1 MARTNRSEN
10 AVFVKLHEKKIKK
23 TNGDEVRKLVF
34 TERVKDETSYTDGAD
49 FDTIDGVLKKVSF
62 FQYEFPKDSGTMI
75 DGLEL
80 HIQDGEEMQIIKGNL
95 NFASRQLLNKLIWG
109 ANEIPFNISEL
120 PIEISLKTDSEENHS
135 VFVTIDGWKCKQ
147 MYPYQQLPKRR
158 EYQGKGG
165 KTEFDDTPLNEFF
178 KNAAKMFIF
187 PQFEEK
193 PTAKEEGIETIKDAN
208 DDLPF

>member
-1 MARTNRSEN
+1 MARTNRNDN
-10 AVFVKLHEKKIKK
+10 AVFVKMHEKKIKK
-23 TNGDEVRKLVF
+23 QSGDEVRKFVF
-34 TERVKDETSYTDGAD
+34 TERIKDEHGYIDGSD

-80 HIQDGEEMQIIKGNL
+80 HIKDGEEMQIVKGNL
-95 NFASRQLLNKLIWG
+95 NFATRQLLNKLIWG
-109 ANEIPFNISEL
+109 ANEIPFNMNEL
-120 PIEISLKTDSEENHS
+120 PIEISLKTDSDENHS
-135 VFVTIDGWKCKQ
+135 VFVTLDGVKCKQ

-165 KTEFDDTPLNEFF
+165 KTEFDDTPLNDFF
-178 KNAAKMFIF
+178 KNATEMFVI
-187 PQFEEK
+187 QLFEKK
-193 PTAKEEGIETIKDAN
+193 PTTKEDKIQLPEPTT